1 MSTVVDALF
10 EDLRNKLIVVLDNV
24 LSDRRGC
31 RCMATTGSHQLAGS
45 SHASMGAPLRLIV
58 RGHGQ
63 RAAAGPAQ
71 QQQDGERR

>member
-1 MSTVVDALF
+1 MPTVVDALF

-31 RCMATTGSHQLAGS
+31 RCMATTGSYRLAGS
-45 SHASMGAPLRLIV
+45 SHASMAAPLHLV
-58 RGHGQ
+58 VCGHGHW
-63 RAAAGPAQ
+63 AAAGLAQ